1 MSAIVRQEGGLTR
14 EQIDLIKTTIA
25 RGATDDE
32 LSLFVQTCK
41 RLELDPFARQI
52 FLVKRWDNQLRR
64 EVASSQVSIDGFR
77 LVASRTGE
85 YRGQTAP
92 QWCGPDGVWVD
103 VWLRP
108 EPPSAARCGVYRHGF
123 AEPLYRVAR
132 YSSYCQTTR
141 DKQTNATRPNRMWET
156 MPDVMLSKCAEALA
170 LRAAFPQ
177 ELSGV
182 YSPDE
187 MDQADDSGSSYQ
199 EPARAALPAS
209 TPRTQAAPV
218 SSTQPELDEYGLPI
232 PRHACPIIPQ
242 GKQNAGKRWD
252 QLPGPLVEKMYTG
265 NKDRM
270 SSAQVEWAEYLI
282 AKRAA
287 RKAAEAEAARE
298 AENRAIMEAE
308 AAEARADREVA

>member
-1 MSAIVRQEGGLTR
+1 MSTAIEKSAGSGMSR

-32 LSLFVQTCK
+32 LSLFVATCK

-77 LVASRTGE
+77 LVASRTGQ

-92 QWCGPDGVWVD
+92 QWCGADGVWLD

-108 EPPSAARCGVYRHGF
+108 EPPAAARCGVFRQGF

-132 YSSYCQTTR
+132 YASYVQTTK
-141 DKQTNATRPNRMWET
+141 DKQTGSTRPNKMWDT

-187 MDQADDSGSSYQ
+187 MDQAIDVEASPSTYHA
-199 EPARAALPAS
+199 PAPAALPANVS
-209 TPRTQAAPV
+209 EPAADAGPTKAEQIAMLVDIDLPKCLTADHLTAWARQLLILTGKVTGSPSWKVFAFRCEQLEVSPRDIVNAA
-218 SSTQPELDEYGLPI
+218 Q
-232 PRHACPIIPQ
+232 
-242 GKQNAGKRWD
+242 K
-252 QLPGPLVEKMYTG
+252 
-265 NKDRM
+265 
-270 SSAQVEWAEYLI
+270 
-282 AKRAA
+282 
-287 RKAAEAEAARE
+287 
-298 AENRAIMEAE
+298 
-308 AAEARADREVA
+308 EVA